1 MDALESHE
9 VSSFHPG
16 NKTTMRSK
24 KRIVMNQN
32 YNLEKQHAK
41 GKLHAIERINALCDK
56 DTFFEIYSHAQHT
69 CTNFGM
75 DKKEIPYDGVITG
88 FGKINGKKVAV
99 YAQDFTVQGGSL
111 GKVHGQKIAELISKA
126 IDARCPVIGLND
138 SGGARIQEGVDSLCG
153 YGDLFMQNVKA
164 SGYIPQISIIVGPCA
179 GGAVYSP
186 GLTDFIFTVDSI
198 SQMFITGPKVVKS
211 VMFMDISAEDLGGAS
226 IHAQKSGVSH
236 FKCSTEN
243 ECYEKVR
250 KLLDYIPHYY
260 GESKKTDDKIK
271 FDEKKKAK
279 HIAEIVPEES
289 KKPYDMHEVIDSV
302 IDDDSFLE
310 VMQEFSVNA
319 VTGFAKIEGKT
330 VGIIGNNPAGIGGIL
345 NCDASDKI
353 ARFVRYCDCYDI
365 PLVNFVDVPGFIP
378 GPQEEQKG
386 IIRHGAKIIYAY
398 SEASVPK
405 VTIITRKAYG
415 GAYIAMCS
423 KHLGADFVYAW
434 PKAEIAVMGAE
445 GALEILYAKEM
456 KDPSKSSFVQE
467 KSDEYRKEIMTP
479 KIAAARDYISEII
492 QPEETRKCIARS
504 LEFLENKKTYSIINK
519 KHGNIPL

>member
-1 MDALESHE
+1 MS
-9 VSSFHPG
+9 V
-16 NKTTMRSK
+16 
-24 KRIVMNQN
+24 QN

-56 DTFFEIYSHAQHT
+56 NSFNEIYSAARHN
-69 CTNFGM
+69 CTSFGM
-75 DKKEIPYDGVITG
+75 EQKEIPYDGVITG
-88 FGKINGKKVAV
+88 FGKINGKKVAI

-111 GKVHGQKIAELISKA
+111 GKVHGQKIAELIEKA
-126 IDARCPVIGLND
+126 IAVKCPVIGLND

-153 YGDLFMQNVKA
+153 YGELFYQNVRA
-164 SGYIPQISIIVGPCA
+164 SGAVPQISIIVGPCA

-226 IHAQKSGVSH
+226 IHSQKSGVAH
-236 FKCSTEN
+236 FRCEN
-243 ECYEKVR
+243 ENDCYEKVR
-250 KLLDYIPHYY
+250 RLLDYIPHYC
-260 GESKKTDDKIK
+260 GEEILKDTKFK
-271 FDEKKKAK
+271 FDEKKKSK
-279 HIAEIVPEES
+279 EIQNILPERSAQSYNMHDVINCVVDDES
-289 KKPYDMHEVIDSV
+289 
-302 IDDDSFLE
+302 FFE
-310 VMQEFSVNA
+310 VMQEFAVNA
-319 VTGFAKIEGKT
+319 ITGFAKVEGKS
-330 VGIIGNNPAGIGGIL
+330 VGIVANNPAGLGGVL

-353 ARFVRYCDCYDI
+353 ARFVRYCDSYNI
-365 PLVNFVDVPGFIP
+365 PLVSFVDVPGFIP

-386 IIRHGAKIIYAY
+386 IIRHGAKVIYAY

-405 VTIITRKAYG
+405 LTIITRKAYG

-456 KDPSKSSFVQE
+456 KDPSKAEFVAQ
-467 KSDEYRKEIMTP
+467 KSQEYRENIMTP
-479 KIAAARDYISEII
+479 TIAAQRDYISEII
-492 QPEETRKCIARS
+492 SPEETRNRIVSS
-504 LEFLENKKTYSIINK
+504 LDFLSNKEINVMPNK